1 METQADS
8 IAARAN
14 RILASILLAGGIM
27 LIVPYLTFAVQK
39 WTTMNLGGLFAV
51 GLVIGQMSILMVLVI
66 VPFFGAWVQRGSD
79 RAAGK
84 AFMISS
90 LVRYLPI
97 FILGFIHLILVT
109 RNRWF
114 VVPPFFGAALIVYAA
129 ALLSRDKRVRNP

>member
-1 METQADS
+1 METEANS
-8 IAARAN
+8 ITARAN
-14 RILASILLAGGIM
+14 GILASILLAGGIM

-51 GLVIGQMSILMVLVI
+51 GIVIGQALILMVLMI
-66 VPFFGAWVQRGSD
+66 VPFFGAWVQRGAD

-90 LVRYLPI
+90 LARFLPV
-97 FILGFIHLILVT
+97 FILGLIHLILVA

-114 VVPPFFGAALIVYAA
+114 VVPPFFGAAVIIYAA
-129 ALLSRDKRVRNP
+129 ALLARDKRASDA